1 MHWIW
6 WVLIIFVALFI
17 VNKLSEDRPGFR
29 HILCSIIG
37 VVYPIVF
44 LIDQDKFGWLLFVGP
59 LAIGFYKYVY
69 GLAEMLEN
77 DGAGDIIGTL
87 FVTFTDGEV
96 TVVSIIV
103 SVIVSAL
110 FAAVAIIPVAF
121 FTDFSLILAGIWL
134 FVTAVYCIFC
144 AVRYFKEA

>member
-29 HILCSIIG
+29 HVLCSVIG
-37 VVYPIVF
+37 VVYPIIF
-44 LIDQDKFGWLLFVGP
+44 LIDQEKFGWLLFVGP

-69 GLAEMLEN
+69 GLAETLEN
-77 DGAGDIIGTL
+77 EGSGDLLGNLICIFSDDEL
-87 FVTFTDGEV
+87 

-103 SVIVSAL
+103 SVIISAL

-134 FVTAVYCIFC
+134 FVPAVYCIFC
-144 AVRYFKEA
+144 AVRYFREA